1 MSQIKVGD
9 YLFRRLHELGIRSVF
24 GVPGDY
30 ELALLDLVTDNDLSW
45 KGNPN
50 ELISSYA
57 ADGYARVRGA
67 GAFVTTFGPGE
78 LSAYC
83 GMAGHY
89 AEFVPVVHIVGYP
102 AVDAVRNKKIMHHSL
117 GNGKFDMYENMA
129 KNITAATAVINYAP
143 TAAREIDETLAIMM
157 RAVRNGVLE
166 ESHELIKLTNLPT
179 FTTAMGKGG
188 LDESIPQFAGVH
200 SGAGTLP
207 AVKEA
212 LESVDTVIWIGNY
225 PSDFNTGEFTT
236 VVNKDAIVI
245 DLQRFAVW
253 IGKTQYFV
261 SMKHASDDLKQDYLW
276 GALSSFFRPGDVI
289 IGETGTSAFGLCD
302 TKLPSGVMM
311 FNQTVYG
318 SIGYATGAIVGVGQA
333 IKESEGKWKRPV
345 LVTGEGSMHLTIQAL
360 ADMLRWDLKPV
371 IFVLNNG
378 GYTVERLIHGK
389 EAFYNE
395 VAILDYSM
403 LSKTF
408 GPAFESK
415 YHGPVKTCRELSSI
429 LQDPKFGNAGCLEL
443 VELVLPPLDA
453 PSAVIKTGAAIDAF
467 NKAKAEQGPG
477 LPDRPVFKFRTMS
490 LMANDPGELSL
501 SKLLSTLTH
510 TLHPTTYVF
519 ATFPDTSNL
528 PPLSE
533 TQMMFKE
540 SEGITVIVS
549 KDYAESHKIDYFFPC
564 KMISLNV
571 TSSLEAV
578 GFMAVIAT
586 RLAAKGIGCNP
597 VSGFYHDHIFV
608 PLGREEESSEVL
620 VRLAV
625 EKREETEKA

>member
-1 MSQIKVGD
+1 MPQIKVGD

-30 ELALLDLVTDNDLSW
+30 ELALLDLVTDNDLAW

-102 AVDAVRNKKIMHHSL
+102 TVDAVHNKRIMHHSL

-129 KNITAATAVINYAP
+129 KHITAATVVINYAP
-143 TAAREIDETLAIMM
+143 TAAREIDESLTTMM
-157 RAVRNGVLE
+157 RESRPVYIGLSVDIAYEMIDAEGAVRNGVLE

-179 FTTAMGKGG
+179 FTTAMGKGV
-188 LDESIPQFAGVH
+188 LDEAIPQFAGVH

-236 VVNKDAIVI
+236 VVNQDAIVI
-245 DLQRFAVW
+245 DLQRFTVS
-253 IGKTQYFV
+253 IGKTQYPV
-261 SMKHASDDLKQDYLW
+261 SMKHVLQRLVYSLRSNPVSIASRHVTWDPYPKFSFQAGDELKQDFLW
-276 GALSSFFRPGDVI
+276 GALSSFFRPGDII

-345 LVTGEGSMHLTIQAL
+345 LVTGEGSMHLTIQAM
-360 ADMLRWDLKPV
+360 ADMLRWDLKPI
-371 IFVLNNG
+371 IFVLNKG

-395 VAILDYSM
+395 VAVLDYSK
-403 LSKTF
+403 LGKTF

-415 YHGPVKTCRELSSI
+415 YHGPIKTCGELSTL
-429 LQDPKFGNAGCLEL
+429 LQDPNFGNVGCLEL

-467 NKAKAEQGPG
+467 NKAKAEHGASGIQG
-477 LPDRPVFKFRTMS
+477 
-490 LMANDPGELSL
+490 A
-501 SKLLSTLTH
+501 
-510 TLHPTTYVF
+510 
-519 ATFPDTSNL
+519 
-528 PPLSE
+528 
-533 TQMMFKE
+533 
-540 SEGITVIVS
+540 
-549 KDYAESHKIDYFFPC
+549 
-564 KMISLNV
+564 
-571 TSSLEAV
+571 
-578 GFMAVIAT
+578 
-586 RLAAKGIGCNP
+586 
-597 VSGFYHDHIFV
+597 
-608 PLGREEESSEVL
+608 
-620 VRLAV
+620 
-625 EKREETEKA
+625 

>member
-1 MSQIKVGD
+1 MPQIKVGD

-30 ELALLDLVTDNDLSW
+30 ELALLDLVTDNDLAW

-102 AVDAVRNKKIMHHSL
+102 TVDAVRNKRIMHHSL

-129 KNITAATAVINYAP
+129 KNITAATVVINYAP
-143 TAAREIDETLAIMM
+143 TAAREIDETLTTMM
-157 RAVRNGVLE
+157 RESRPVYIGLSVDIAYEMIDADGLNVPIPTGLQPNDPAQEESVVKEIRKLMEKSNNPAIILDGGAVRNGVLE
-166 ESHELIKLTNLPT
+166 ESQELIKLTNLPT

-188 LDESIPQFAGVH
+188 LHEAIPQFAGVH

-212 LESVDTVIWIGNY
+212 LESIDTVIWIGNY

-245 DLQRFAVW
+245 DLQRFAVS
-253 IGKTQYFV
+253 ISKTQYPV
-261 SMKHASDDLKQDYLW
+261 SMKHVLQRLVDSLRSNPISIVSRHVTWDPYPKFNFQASDDLKQDFLW

-333 IKESEGKWKRPV
+333 IKESEEKWKRPI

-360 ADMLRWDLKPV
+360 ADMLRWDLKPI

-395 VAILDYSM
+395 VPILDYSV
-403 LSKTF
+403 LGKAF

-415 YHGPVKTCRELSSI
+415 YHGPIKTCGELSS
-429 LQDPKFGNAGCLEL
+429 LLEDPSFGTVGCLEL

-453 PSAVIKTGAAIDAF
+453 PSAVIKTGAAIDEF
-467 NKAKAEQGPG
+467 NKAKAKQG
-477 LPDRPVFKFRTMS
+477 S
-490 LMANDPGELSL
+490 S
-501 SKLLSTLTH
+501 
-510 TLHPTTYVF
+510 
-519 ATFPDTSNL
+519 
-528 PPLSE
+528 
-533 TQMMFKE
+533 
-540 SEGITVIVS
+540 GIQG
-549 KDYAESHKIDYFFPC
+549 A
-564 KMISLNV
+564 
-571 TSSLEAV
+571 
-578 GFMAVIAT
+578 
-586 RLAAKGIGCNP
+586 
-597 VSGFYHDHIFV
+597 
-608 PLGREEESSEVL
+608 
-620 VRLAV
+620 
-625 EKREETEKA
+625 

>member
-1 MSQIKVGD
+1 MPQIKIGD

-30 ELALLDLVTDNDLSW
+30 ELALLDLVTKNDLAW

-50 ELISSYA
+50 ELIISSYA
-57 ADGYARVRGA
+57 ADGYACVRGA

-102 AVDAVRNKKIMHHSL
+102 TVDAVRNKRIMHHSL

-129 KNITAATAVINYAP
+129 KNITAATVVINYAP
-143 TAAREIDETLAIMM
+143 TAAREIDETLTTMMSESRPVYIGLSVDIAYEMIDAQGLNVPIPTELLPNHPALEESVVEEIRKLIKRSNNPAIIVDGG
-157 RAVRNGVLE
+157 AVRNDVLE

-188 LDESIPQFAGVH
+188 LDEAIPQFAGVH

-207 AVKEA
+207 SVKEA
-212 LESVDTVIWIGNY
+212 LESVDM
-225 PSDFNTGEFTT
+225 
-236 VVNKDAIVI
+236 DAIVI
-245 DLQRFAVW
+245 DLQRFTVS
-253 IGKTQYFV
+253 IGKSQYPV
-261 SMKHASDDLKQDYLW
+261 SMKHLTLSGSTTPRRFSRSNPVSTASRHVTWNPYPKFNFQAGDELKQDFLW
-276 GALSSFFRPGDVI
+276 SALSSFFRPGDVI
-289 IGETGTSAFGLCD
+289 IGETGTSASGLCD
-302 TKLPSGVMM
+302 TKLPSGVMI

-333 IKESEGKWKRPV
+333 IKESEGRWKRPV
-345 LVTGEGSMHLTIQAL
+345 LVTGEGSMHLTVQAM
-360 ADMLRWDLKPV
+360 ADMLRWDLKPI

-395 VAILDYSM
+395 VAVLDYSM
-403 LSKTF
+403 LGKTF

-415 YHGPVKTCRELSSI
+415 YHGPIKSCGELSSL
-429 LQDPKFGNAGCLEL
+429 LQNSNLGNVGCLEL

-467 NKAKAEQGPG
+467 NKAKANQGPSG
-477 LPDRPVFKFRTMS
+477 LQG
-490 LMANDPGELSL
+490 A
-501 SKLLSTLTH
+501 
-510 TLHPTTYVF
+510 
-519 ATFPDTSNL
+519 
-528 PPLSE
+528 
-533 TQMMFKE
+533 
-540 SEGITVIVS
+540 
-549 KDYAESHKIDYFFPC
+549 
-564 KMISLNV
+564 
-571 TSSLEAV
+571 
-578 GFMAVIAT
+578 
-586 RLAAKGIGCNP
+586 
-597 VSGFYHDHIFV
+597 
-608 PLGREEESSEVL
+608 
-620 VRLAV
+620 
-625 EKREETEKA
+625 

>member
-1 MSQIKVGD
+1 MPEIKVGD

-30 ELALLDLVTDNDLSW
+30 ELALLDLVTDNELAW

-102 AVDAVRNKKIMHHSL
+102 AVDAVRNKRIMHHSL

-129 KNITAATAVINYAP
+129 KKITAATVVINYAP
-143 TAAREIDETLAIMM
+143 TAAQEIDETLTTMM
-157 RAVRNGVLE
+157 RESRPVYIGLSVDIAYEMIDAEGLNVPIPIKLLPNDPALEESAVRHGVLK
-166 ESHELIKLTNLPT
+166 ESHELIKLTNFPT

-188 LDESIPQFAGVH
+188 LDEAIPQFAGVH

-207 AVKEA
+207 AVREA
-212 LESVDTVIWIGNY
+212 LESSDMVIWIGNY

-236 VVNKDAIVI
+236 VVNKDAVII
-245 DLQRFAVW
+245 DLQRFAIW
-253 IGKTQYFV
+253 IGKTQYPV
-261 SMKHASDDLKQDYLW
+261 SMKLVLQHLVDSLRSMPVSMASRCVTWDPYPKFNFQANDGLKQDFLW

-333 IKESEGKWKRPV
+333 IKESEGKWKRPI

-360 ADMLRWDLKPV
+360 ADMLR
-371 IFVLNNG
+371 FVLNNG

-395 VAILDYSM
+395 VAVLDYSM
-403 LSKTF
+403 LGKTF
-408 GPAFESK
+408 GPVFEST
-415 YHGPVKTCRELSSI
+415 YHGPINTCGELSS
-429 LQDPKFGNAGCLEL
+429 LLEDPKFGNVGCLEL

-467 NKAKAEQGPG
+467 NKAKAKAEQGPG
-477 LPDRPVFKFRTMS
+477 GLQD
-490 LMANDPGELSL
+490 A
-501 SKLLSTLTH
+501 
-510 TLHPTTYVF
+510 
-519 ATFPDTSNL
+519 
-528 PPLSE
+528 
-533 TQMMFKE
+533 
-540 SEGITVIVS
+540 
-549 KDYAESHKIDYFFPC
+549 
-564 KMISLNV
+564 
-571 TSSLEAV
+571 
-578 GFMAVIAT
+578 
-586 RLAAKGIGCNP
+586 
-597 VSGFYHDHIFV
+597 
-608 PLGREEESSEVL
+608 
-620 VRLAV
+620 
-625 EKREETEKA
+625 

>member
-1 MSQIKVGD
+1 MPEIKVGD

-30 ELALLDLVTDNDLSW
+30 ELALLDLVTDNELAW

-78 LSAYC
+78 LSGYC

-102 AVDAVRNKKIMHHSL
+102 AVDAVRNKRIMHHSL

-129 KNITAATAVINYAP
+129 KNITAATVVINYAP
-143 TAAREIDETLAIMM
+143 TAAQEIDETLTTMM
-157 RAVRNGVLE
+157 RESRPVYIGLSVDIAYEMIDAEGLNVPIPIKLLPNDPALEESVVEEIKRLMERSSNPAIIVDGGKSKSAVRHGVLK
-166 ESHELIKLTNLPT
+166 ESHELIKLTNFPT

-188 LDESIPQFAGVH
+188 LDEAIPQFAGVH

-207 AVKEA
+207 AVREA
-212 LESVDTVIWIGNY
+212 LESSDMVIWIGNY

-236 VVNKDAIVI
+236 VVNKDAVII

-253 IGKTQYFV
+253 IGKTQYPVSTKLVLQHLVDSLRSMPV
-261 SMKHASDDLKQDYLW
+261 SMASRCVTWDPYPKFNFQANDGLKQDFLW

-333 IKESEGKWKRPV
+333 IKESEGKWKRPI

-360 ADMLRWDLKPV
+360 ADMLRWDLKPI

-395 VAILDYSM
+395 VAVLDYSM
-403 LSKTF
+403 LGKTF
-408 GPAFESK
+408 GPVFESK
-415 YHGPVKTCRELSSI
+415 YHGPIKTCGELSS
-429 LQDPKFGNAGCLEL
+429 LLEDPKFGNVGCLEL

-467 NKAKAEQGPG
+467 NKAKAKTEQGPG
-477 LPDRPVFKFRTMS
+477 GLQV
-490 LMANDPGELSL
+490 A
-501 SKLLSTLTH
+501 
-510 TLHPTTYVF
+510 
-519 ATFPDTSNL
+519 
-528 PPLSE
+528 
-533 TQMMFKE
+533 Q
-540 SEGITVIVS
+540 
-549 KDYAESHKIDYFFPC
+549 
-564 KMISLNV
+564 
-571 TSSLEAV
+571 
-578 GFMAVIAT
+578 
-586 RLAAKGIGCNP
+586 
-597 VSGFYHDHIFV
+597 
-608 PLGREEESSEVL
+608 
-620 VRLAV
+620 
-625 EKREETEKA
+625 

>member
-30 ELALLDLVTDNDLSW
+30 ELALLDLVTGNDLVW

-83 GMAGHY
+83 GMAGQY

-102 AVDAVRNKKIMHHSL
+102 TVDAVRNRRIMHHSL

-129 KNITAATAVINYAP
+129 KNITAATVVINYAP
-143 TAAREIDETLAIMM
+143 TAAREIDEALTVMM
-157 RAVRNGVLE
+157 RESRPVYIGLSVDIAYEMIDAEGLNVPIPTELHPNDSDRTTQLLLLMEAISKVPVAQPTSLTILGAVRNGVLE

-188 LDESIPQFAGVH
+188 LDEAIPQFAGVH

-245 DLQRFAVW
+245 GLQRFAVS
-253 IGKTQYFV
+253 IGKIQYPV
-261 SMKHASDDLKQDYLW
+261 SMKHVCIAYSHFWQSQLTLSDSATPRQFS
-276 GALSSFFRPGDVI
+276 SSFFRPGDVI

-360 ADMLRWDLKPV
+360 ADMLRWDLKPI

-395 VAILDYSM
+395 VAVLDYSM
-403 LSKTF
+403 LGKTF

-415 YHGPVKTCRELSSI
+415 YHGPIKTCGELSS
-429 LQDPKFGNAGCLEL
+429 LLRDPNFGNVGCLEL
-443 VELVLPPLDA
+443 VELILPPLDA

-467 NKAKAEQGPG
+467 NKAKAEQGP
-477 LPDRPVFKFRTMS
+477 
-490 LMANDPGELSL
+490 A
-501 SKLLSTLTH
+501 
-510 TLHPTTYVF
+510 
-519 ATFPDTSNL
+519 
-528 PPLSE
+528 
-533 TQMMFKE
+533 
-540 SEGITVIVS
+540 VS
-549 KDYAESHKIDYFFPC
+549 K
-564 KMISLNV
+564 
-571 TSSLEAV
+571 
-578 GFMAVIAT
+578 
-586 RLAAKGIGCNP
+586 
-597 VSGFYHDHIFV
+597 
-608 PLGREEESSEVL
+608 VL
-620 VRLAV
+620 DV
-625 EKREETEKA
+625 

>member
-1 MSQIKVGD
+1 MSQVKVGD

-30 ELALLDLVTDNDLSW
+30 ELALLDLVTDNDLAW
-45 KGNPN
+45 NGNPN

-89 AEFVPVVHIVGYP
+89 VEFVPVVHIVGYP
-102 AVDAVRNKKIMHHSL
+102 TVDAVRNKRIMHHSL

-129 KNITAATAVINYAP
+129 KNITAATVVINYAP
-143 TAAREIDETLAIMM
+143 TAAREIDEALTVMM
-157 RAVRNGVLE
+157 RESRPVYIGLSVDIAYEMIDAEGLNAPIPTELHPNDPALEEGVVEEIRKLMERSNNPAIIVDGGKSYGAVRNGALE

-188 LDESIPQFAGVH
+188 LDEAIPQFAGVH

-207 AVKEA
+207 TVKEA

-245 DLQRFAVW
+245 DFQRFAVS
-253 IGKTQYFV
+253 IGKTRYPV
-261 SMKHASDDLKQDYLW
+261 SMKHVLKRLVDSLHSKPVSMASRQVTWDPYPKFNFQASDGLKQDFLW
-276 GALSSFFRPGDVI
+276 AELSSFFRPGDVI

-333 IKESEGKWKRPV
+333 IKESEGKWKRPI

-360 ADMLRWDLKPV
+360 ADMLRWDLKPI

-395 VAILDYSM
+395 VAVLDYSM
-403 LSKTF
+403 LGKTF

-415 YHGPVKTCRELSSI
+415 YHGPIKTCGELSS
-429 LQDPKFGNAGCLEL
+429 LLRDPNFGDAGCLE
-443 VELVLPPLDA
+443 A
-453 PSAVIKTGAAIDAF
+453 
-467 NKAKAEQGPG
+467 
-477 LPDRPVFKFRTMS
+477 R
-490 LMANDPGELSL
+490 
-501 SKLLSTLTH
+501 
-510 TLHPTTYVF
+510 LH
-519 ATFPDTSNL
+519 L
-528 PPLSE
+528 
-533 TQMMFKE
+533 
-540 SEGITVIVS
+540 
-549 KDYAESHKIDYFFPC
+549 
-564 KMISLNV
+564 IS
-571 TSSLEAV
+571 
-578 GFMAVIAT
+578 
-586 RLAAKGIGCNP
+586 P
-597 VSGFYHDHIFV
+597 
-608 PLGREEESSEVL
+608 
-620 VRLAV
+620 
-625 EKREETEKA
+625 

>member
-1 MSQIKVGD
+1 MPEIKVGD
-9 YLFRRLHELGIRSVF
+9 YLFRRLHSLGIRSVF

-50 ELISSYA
+50 ELVASYA

-83 GMAGHY
+83 GMAGQY

-102 AVDAVRNKKIMHHSL
+102 AVDAVRNKEIMHHSL
-117 GNGKFDMYENMA
+117 GDGKFDMYENMA
-129 KNITAATAVINYAP
+129 KHITAATAVINHAP
-143 TAAREIDETLAIMM
+143 TAAQEIDNALSVMM
-157 RAVRNGVLE
+157 RESRPVYIGLSVDIAYEMIDAEGLESPIQTGLQPNDEALEEKVVGNLRNLIEGSERPTIIVDGGAVRHDALE
-166 ESHELIKLTNLPT
+166 ETHELIKLTNLPA

-188 LDESIPQFAGVH
+188 LDETIPQYAGVH
-200 SGAGTLP
+200 SGAGTLSG
-207 AVKEA
+207 VKEA
-212 LESVDTVIWIGNY
+212 LESVDAVIWIGNY

-236 VVNKDAIVI
+236 VVNKNATIV
-245 DLQRFAVW
+245 DLQRFTVS
-253 IGKTQYFV
+253 IGKTQYAV
-261 SMKHASDDLKQDYLW
+261 SMKHVLRNLVESLRSSPFVMAEQKVTWGPYPKFNFQASDILKQDFLW
-276 GALSSFFRPGDVI
+276 GALSSFFQPGDVV

-333 IKESEGKWKRPV
+333 IAESEGKWKRPV

-395 VAILDYSM
+395 VAILDYS
-403 LSKTF
+403 LLARTF

-415 YHGPVKTCRELSSI
+415 YHGPIKTCGELSS
-429 LQDPKFGNAGCLEL
+429 LLEDPDFGNAGCLEL
-443 VELVLPPLDA
+443 VELILPSLNA

-467 NKAKAEQGPG
+467 NKAKAEKGSGVGQG
-477 LPDRPVFKFRTMS
+477 
-490 LMANDPGELSL
+490 A
-501 SKLLSTLTH
+501 
-510 TLHPTTYVF
+510 
-519 ATFPDTSNL
+519 
-528 PPLSE
+528 
-533 TQMMFKE
+533 
-540 SEGITVIVS
+540 
-549 KDYAESHKIDYFFPC
+549 
-564 KMISLNV
+564 
-571 TSSLEAV
+571 
-578 GFMAVIAT
+578 
-586 RLAAKGIGCNP
+586 
-597 VSGFYHDHIFV
+597 
-608 PLGREEESSEVL
+608 
-620 VRLAV
+620 
-625 EKREETEKA
+625 